1 MASFKRLTLDQ
12 LPDTKVD
19 VNMDMVHYVEPFEGY
34 SRLYFEG
41 RYVDVKET
49 PEQIKNTS
57 KLPKT

>member
-1 MASFKRLTLDQ
+1 
-12 LPDTKVD
+12 
-19 VNMDMVHYVEPFEGY
+19 MDMVHYVEPFEGY

-57 KLPKT
+57 KLPNT